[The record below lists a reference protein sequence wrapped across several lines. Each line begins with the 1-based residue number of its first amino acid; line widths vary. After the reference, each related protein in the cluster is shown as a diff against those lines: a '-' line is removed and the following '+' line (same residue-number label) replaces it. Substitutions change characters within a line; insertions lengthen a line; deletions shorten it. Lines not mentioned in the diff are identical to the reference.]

1 MMCLFLR
8 RCYLP
13 LNSPIS
19 SFTVSGLKTDPIH
32 SSDCFIESEDK
43 EPYAL
48 AMNCIGN
55 IKFFF
60 KQPESATK
68 ERLDVLWSDVRFLEK
83 SLEKRHLLEKLCA
96 LCISA
101 AFFQEEKLQKK
112 ASRKLNALLKKTGPI
127 IDNQKLE
134 LLLDCINI
142 GERMGVN
149 GIELRKYVASS
160 LGSLDT
166 SQEPIF
172 DYARR
177 LYISY

>member
-1 MMCLFLR
+1 MLSLFRPRYQL
-8 RCYLP
+8 LT
-13 LNSPIS
+13 SPIS
-19 SFTVSGLKTDPIH
+19 SFTVSGLKTEPIQ
-32 SSDCFIESEDK
+32 SSDCVIESEDK
-43 EPYAL
+43 ESYAL
-48 AMNCIGN
+48 AMNCIGI

-83 SLEKRHLLEKLCA
+83 SLEKRHLLEELCA
-96 LCISA
+96 LYISA

-112 ASRKLNALLKKTGPI
+112 ASRKLNPLLKKTGPI

-177 LYISY
+177 LYITF